1 MIAYFVN
8 YGFYFR
14 KSAVQWRFPLL
25 FQLIFAAYIVIVTPF
40 LPDTPRWLM
49 RHETSHERGLEV
61 LGRLRNRPINDI
73 AVQKEADGILEAIK
87 LEAGQEGSWADLF
100 RGNGIAADKRFY
112 LALGIQFMQQM
123 SGELNIKRL
132 ASFNANLDRYQ
143 YRGMYCKQLQGFLKP
158 WASFTDGLPSFYHDS
173 FVLRS
178 PLMISRRI
186 THPHCSNRRST
197 SQTRWLC

>member
-123 SGELNIKRL
+123 SGKPNINHL
-132 ASFNANLDRYQ
+132 AFSMLIWIGINIVVCTGTILSVS
-143 YRGMYCKQLQGFLKP
+143 L
-158 WASFTDGLPSFYHDS
+158 SSDS
-173 FVLRS
+173 FPRTAVQAYIMTRS
-178 PLMISRRI
+178 F
-186 THPHCSNRRST
+186 
-197 SQTRWLC
+197 